1 MDTSKP
7 SPTCLTFPPDML
19 TPEPRMVNLRQG
31 GAHIL
36 GQYYRLMELSGAR
49 AAELLSRMDEIASEE
64 PFELSPGCWLL
75 QELYGPGS
83 EYESNPFVQAQLRN
97 TLVFMSTV
105 ERVAE
110 EYYAT
115 PATPSPSR
123 PPVQQQQNRHKERS
137 K

>member
-49 AAELLSRMDEIASEE
+49 AAELLGRMDEIASKE
-64 PFELSPGCWLL
+64 PFELSPGCRLL

-83 EYESNPFVQAQLRN
+83 EFENNPFLQAQLRN

-105 ERVAE
+105 ERVAA
-110 EYYAT
+110 EYYVP
-115 PATPSPSR
+115 PAPPTPSR
-123 PPVQQQQNRHKERS
+123 TPVPQQQARQKERS